1 MVRHVGCFCRAC
13 CLSCADA
20 AAHWAP
26 FQANAVR
33 YIATLPKPWTD
44 DTQQLVA
51 FFFGVVSH
59 YIADINWHG
68 LAEVPHG
75 YGFIETLGIMDF
87 NCTGDLCGVAHS
99 AGVCACVRVCARARV
114 CVCVCVC
121 VCVRVC
127 VFVCVCVLLCCCVAV
142 VAPPSASVR
151 VLTCIVWL

>member
-1 MVRHVGCFCRAC
+1 VLQILDFGSPRRLLLSRQSRLCC
-13 CLSCADA
+13 CLSCTDA

-87 NCTGDLCGVAHS
+87 NCTGNLCGVAHS
-99 AGVCACVRVCARARV
+99 AGVCACVRVCVCACVCMCVYV
-114 CVCVCVC
+114 CVCV
-121 VCVRVC
+121 
-127 VFVCVCVLLCCCVAV
+127 
-142 VAPPSASVR
+142 
-151 VLTCIVWL
+151 